1 MGCTA
6 YKNPTKQTVLV
17 MLGGFLRFQDH
28 SSVTGKMIRYSRNQ
42 TDGLLIKLCQMKMT
56 SLVNKHYLKLGH
68 FELR

>member
-42 TDGLLIKLCQMKMT
+42 TDVF
-56 SLVNKHYLKLGH
+56 S
-68 FELR
+68 